1 MCIKHLL
8 QALLCILCSCLLL
21 SCQESDLGGLTL
33 SANAEP
39 HYVVS
44 TDVSTLDLSAYRQE
58 KTLEVKA
65 NCSWTVECDAN
76 WITVIPKSGHIG
88 TMTVLVLV
96 ESNTF
101 EDERQASLL
110 FYSQDGRIQQSVS
123 VLQRGRVEHEGNES
137 LSEKNDYTVNG
148 VNFKMIVVPGG
159 TFLMGATSEQHS
171 SYSDEKPVHDVTLSN
186 YCIGETEVT
195 QALWKAVMGNKP
207 SEFSGGDKLPVENVS
222 WDDCQAF
229 IKKLNE
235 LTGANFRL
243 PTEAEWEYAA
253 RGGNKSRKTQYS
265 GSSNIDDV
273 AWYDANS
280 GSKTHA
286 VKTKQ
291 PNELG
296 LYDMSGNVWEWCQ
309 DWYGS
314 YSSGTVTNP
323 QGPSSGTYRVH
334 RGGGWS
340 SIAEYCRSANRHS
353 GKPTY
358 RYNCVGLR
366 LAL

>member
-1 MCIKHLL
+1 MSIKQFL
-8 QALLCILCSCLLL
+8 QSLLCVFCSYFLF
-21 SCQESDLGGLTL
+21 SCQESDLGSLKL
-33 SANAEP
+33 SVNAENN
-39 HYVVS
+39 YAI
-44 TDVSTLDLSAYRQE
+44 TAEISTLDLNADSQE
-58 KTLEVKA
+58 KSIAVKA

-88 TMTVLVLV
+88 TMTVLILV

-110 FYSQDGRIQQSVS
+110 FYSQDGRMQQSVS

-148 VNFKMIVVPGG
+148 VNFTMIVVPGG
-159 TFLMGATSEQHS
+159 TFLMGATSEQH
-171 SYSDEKPVHDVTLSN
+171 DEEPVHDVTLSD

-195 QALWKAVMGNKP
+195 QELWKAVMGSNP
-207 SEFSGGDKLPVENVS
+207 SYFKDYNLPVETVS
-222 WDDCQAF
+222 WDDCQTF
-229 IKKLNE
+229 IKKLNS

-253 RGGNKSRKTQYS
+253 RGGNKSRFTQYA
-265 GSSNIDDV
+265 GSSNINDV
-273 AWYDANS
+273 AWYYANS

-314 YSSGTVTNP
+314 YSSSSQTNP
-323 QGPSSGTYRVH
+323 TGPSSGSNRVR
-334 RGGGWS
+334 RGGSWNND
-340 SIAEYCRSANRHS
+340 AKYCRSGYRFSNN
-353 GKPTY
+353 PTY
-358 RYNCVGLR
+358 SDFNLGLR